1 MSNLQVALTALN
13 NLANTGI
20 VFYFIYSL
28 RMYLTARLEKFGAE
42 TVFEKAA
49 KPQGGNDE
57 I

>member
-42 TVFEKAA
+42 TVFAA
-49 KPQGGNDE
+49 KPQGDNDDHR
-57 I
+57 